1 MNDGGP
7 AFPTL
12 RPDMASC
19 TLGMSRR
26 QWLAGLAMQGLVA
39 SDELSGNSCRSI
51 AMIAYEMADAML
63 AHEEEERK

>member
-12 RPDMASC
+12 SPDIASC

-26 QWLAGLAMQGLVA
+26 QWLAGLAMQGFIRDDRPPIYDIPRL
-39 SDELSGNSCRSI
+39 SYEL
-51 AMIAYEMADAML
+51 ADQMIAYE
-63 AHEEEERK
+63 EKEKK